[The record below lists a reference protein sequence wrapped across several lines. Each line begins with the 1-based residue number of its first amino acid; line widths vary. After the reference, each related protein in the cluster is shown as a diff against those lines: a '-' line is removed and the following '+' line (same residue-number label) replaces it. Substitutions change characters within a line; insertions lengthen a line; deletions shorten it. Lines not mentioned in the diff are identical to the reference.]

1 MSLSIPLQRRG
12 KMLGPSL
19 AALILAAATPAYAQ
33 APAAPAAPAAG
44 APAPQGGRQAGAP
57 RGGYTEAATLAVR
70 IMDFKADR
78 ESIKPGETITLS
90 WRVENPGG
98 RGAGGAPAD
107 PVAIAPSLGRV
118 VPLGQMKVTP
128 KATTTYT
135 LTANGNQGPV
145 SRTVTITV
153 AGTTP
158 VAAADDPAAT
168 AATRA
173 TPRALD
179 GKPDLTGVYGY
190 NATPGGRGAPPP
202 AAMSGDL
209 PRQATLKPGAEKYRV
224 VRGPTDTGLYA
235 SCRPPGVPQTFLV
248 PYYMQIVQ
256 SPKYVVILHEY
267 LSLPRIIEIGGE
279 LPADPD
285 PFYMGHSVGR
295 WEGDILVVTSAGFKE
310 SEVSGIKTTE
320 SLRITE
326 RFRRSTLGTLEYEAV
341 IDDPNVFATPWLMQR
356 TFPFL
361 PEHKRVDEFYC
372 ENNRDYK
379 DLFGGK

>member
-1 MSLSIPLQRRG
+1 MSLSMRAQFIGRSVAYL
-12 KMLGPSL
+12 L
-19 AALILAAATPAYAQ
+19 LAAAVPAYAQ
-33 APAAPAAPAAG
+33 APAAPPAPAAG
-44 APAPQGGRQAGAP
+44 APARQGGPP

-78 ESIKPGETITLS
+78 ASIKPGESITLS

-107 PVAIAPSLGRV
+107 PVAISPSIGRV

-145 SRTVTITV
+145 SRTLTITV
-153 AGTTP
+153 AGTQP
-158 VAAADDPAAT
+158 VAAAADDPAASAGNQ
-168 AATRA
+168 AA
-173 TPRALD
+173 PRALD

-209 PRQATLKPGAEKYRV
+209 PRQPTLKPGAEKYRV
-224 VRGPTDTGLYA
+224 VRGPQDTGLYA
-235 SCRPPGVPQTFLV
+235 TCRPPGVPQTFLV
-248 PYYMQIVQ
+248 PYYLQIVQ

-267 LSLPRIIEIGGE
+267 LTLPRIIEIGGE

-295 WEGDILVVTSAGFKE
+295 WEGDVLVVTSTGFKE
-310 SEVSGIKTTE
+310 SEVSQIKTTE
-320 SLRITE
+320 SLKITE
-326 RFRRSTLGTLEYEAV
+326 RFRRQTAGTLEYEAV
-341 IDDPNVFATPWLMQR
+341 IEDPNVFATPWLMQR